1 MLADAFSLKEL
12 GTRVS
17 NMQSDQAAL
26 TRYDHQRL
34 TAGEQ
39 LKQAVRASG
48 SSKRL
53 NQTLSKR
60 SSLRKLDPAK
70 DFRSKSKHKKLDKV
84 DKVHIVQALGER
96 EREREM
102 SCLIRSAYYR
112 A

>member
-48 SSKRL
+48 STR
-53 NQTLSKR
+53 R
-60 SSLRKLDPAK
+60 SLRDLLSESWIQPKIFEAKVNTKSSTKLTK
-70 DFRSKSKHKKLDKV
+70 C
-84 DKVHIVQALGER
+84 I
-96 EREREM
+96 
-102 SCLIRSAYYR
+102 
-112 A
+112 